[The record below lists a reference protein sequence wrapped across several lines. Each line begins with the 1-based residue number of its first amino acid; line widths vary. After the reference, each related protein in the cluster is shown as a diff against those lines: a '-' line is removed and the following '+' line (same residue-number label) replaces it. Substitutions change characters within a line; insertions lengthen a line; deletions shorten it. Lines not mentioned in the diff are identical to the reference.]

1 MGRRKVKRQNIVRE
15 TDAEKGAK
23 MRAESDLKFAE
34 SLRGDRDE
42 LIEKLTTQDV
52 EAEIGGIASA
62 DKAISEAQAGASG
75 YDAATDLQTAA
86 GLAANAVAVSTGVKD
101 VTTELESGR
110 LGTVAGMLTKDKQIS
125 TGAGVRAA
133 GETAKQ
139 DIGKF
144 TAGETKARAKR
155 GAAQSPLGGFISG
168 AAGAAAQNLADT
180 GSMFQKGPYRVTDP
194 KGKKM
199 TDGTIL
205 PKDEYF
211 SIGVFGGTSPL
222 SQIRAPR
229 INNDST
235 QIGQQTNFKLFN
247 N

>member
-1 MGRRKVKRQNIVRE
+1 MGRRKVKKQNIVRE

-34 SLRGDRDE
+34 SLRGDRDK

-62 DKAISEAQAGASG
+62 DKAISETQAGAGG

-133 GETAKQ
+133 SESASQ
-139 DIGKF
+139 DLGKF
-144 TAGETKARAKR
+144 SAEETKARAKR
-155 GAAQSPLGGFISG
+155 GALQSTFGGVVSG
-168 AAGAAAQNLADT
+168 ATGAMAQNVADT
-180 GSMFQKGPYRVTDP
+180 GSMFQKGPYQVTDP
-194 KGKKM
+194 GGKTL
-199 TDGTIL
+199 TDGTML
-205 PKDEYF
+205 QKGQYF
-211 SIGVFGGTSPL
+211 TTGVFGGTSPL
-222 SQIRAPR
+222 SQIRAPQT
-229 INNDST
+229 NNDAT
-235 QIGQQTNFKLFN
+235 QTGGKTKFKLFS
-247 N
+247 

>member
-42 LIEKLTTQDV
+42 LITKLTTQDT

-62 DKAISEAQAGASG
+62 DKAISEAGAGVGG
-75 YDAATDLQTAA
+75 YDAATDIQTAA
-86 GLAANAVAVSTGVKD
+86 ALASNAVAVSTGVKD
-101 VTTELESGR
+101 VSSELEGGR

-133 GETAKQ
+133 GESAKQ

-144 TAGETKARAKR
+144 SAGETKARAKR
-155 GAAQSPLGGFISG
+155 GAAQSTLGGVISG
-168 AAGAAAQNLADT
+168 SLGAMGKNVADT
-180 GSMFQKGPYRVTDP
+180 GNPFFRSSTVDDKG
-194 KGKKM
+194 GKLVGGKQLQFGDAYQ
-199 TDGTIL
+199 TGI
-205 PKDEYF
+205 
-211 SIGVFGGTSPL
+211 FGGTRL
-222 SQIRAPR
+222 GNLRAPQ
-229 INNDST
+229 IENDAT
-235 QIGQQTNFKLFN
+235 QTGQKTKKKLLN
-247 N
+247 Y